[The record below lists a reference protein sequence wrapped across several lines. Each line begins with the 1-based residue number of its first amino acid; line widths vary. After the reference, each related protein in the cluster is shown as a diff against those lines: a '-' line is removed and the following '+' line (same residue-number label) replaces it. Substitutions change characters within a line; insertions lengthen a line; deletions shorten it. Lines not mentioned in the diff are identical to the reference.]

1 MSKVYKVGIVG
12 APNVGKTSLFNALSG
27 SSEKVGNWPGTTVER
42 FEKRVKVGGNE
53 VVFVDLPGSYSL
65 SVSSS
70 DEKIARNSIL
80 GEKFDLMV
88 VVVSASNLY
97 NSLFLVLELL
107 ELGFNVVVALNMV
120 DVAKK
125 NGIKI
130 DIDKLSS
137 FLGVK
142 VVPTVARSSKGVLEL
157 IKLLH
162 RIEELKVL
170 YSEFKISYPKPI
182 ENGIDKIISIFKER
196 GVTSSKSLRGI
207 AIKVLERDD
216 FVINSKVLVYNIW
229 DEVSKVISQVDEE
242 LRMLSSDDI
251 DAAIVRAK
259 YNFIDKVIKSCV
271 EKTYTKREIIQRK
284 IDYLLTSK
292 FWGLII
298 FLGMMFGVFN
308 LVFLLG
314 DPLSKLIEDGFS
326 LLSNWVLDVGNDLG
340 WSSVF
345 LSFLTDGLISGVG
358 SVLVFIPYISILF
371 LFIGILEN
379 SGFLARSALM
389 MDRIMTTFGLH
400 GKSFLPMLIGFGCN
414 IPGIMATRVL
424 SSFKDRL
431 ITVLVLPLISCS
443 ARLTVFVVVCSAIF
457 EEHKG
462 IIMFSMYL
470 LGLVLSGV
478 FGIIFRK
485 NVAKGEYSLFVMEIP
500 DFRMPSFKVLFSEVF
515 YRSFLFVRKAG
526 TIIALVVVMVW
537 FLGSI
542 PFGVEYASEDS
553 FLGIIGNTLKPFFVP
568 LGFGDNWQVVVS
580 IFTAILAREAVIGTL
595 GTVYGVSEE
604 GVTQVLPEVFTPLSA
619 ISFLVFMQVAML
631 CIATIVTV
639 ASEINK
645 RWAIFSFVYTF
656 LTAWLLSFVV
666 YNLGKILGFQ

>member
-27 SSEKVGNWPGTTVER
+27 SSERVGNWPGTTVER

-53 VVFVDLPGSYSL
+53 IVFVDLPGSYSL

-157 IKLLH
+157 IRLLH

-580 IFTAILAREAVIGTL
+580 IFTAILAREAVVGTL